1 MQLSITTANAFAPSD
16 RKRLAVGCVALLIML
31 TYGYFLIR
39 DVRDMLRFLPIRSL
53 WPKEQIERDIDVL
66 EACTYDETH
75 TNHGRRLFLKS
86 LENDQARH
94 SSQDG
99 R

>member
-1 MQLSITTANAFAPSD
+1 MQLSAFAQMD
-16 RKRLAVGCVALLIML
+16 RDRLRLAVSCVALLIML

-39 DVRDMLRFLPIRSL
+39 DMLRFLPIRNL
-53 WPKEQIERDIDVL
+53 WPKEQIERDIDVV
-66 EACTYDETH
+66 EACAYEKTH
-75 TNHGRRLFLKS
+75 TSHGRRLFLKS